1 MQQLAH
7 KFFGSI
13 IRFWSSQ
20 KNMRL
25 SGDTTNKSQND
36 VKEIANWIL
45 KIGDGLLDAD
55 ENAEAKI
62 QISE

>member
-1 MQQLAH
+1 
-7 KFFGSI
+7 
-13 IRFWSSQ
+13 
-20 KNMRL
+20 MRL